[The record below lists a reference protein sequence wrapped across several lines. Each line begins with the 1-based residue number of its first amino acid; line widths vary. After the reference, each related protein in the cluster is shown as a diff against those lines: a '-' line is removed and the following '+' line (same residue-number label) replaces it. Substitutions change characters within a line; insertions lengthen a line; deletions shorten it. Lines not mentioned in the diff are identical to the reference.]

1 MDKKEVR
8 PGCQLRLGQG
18 GLTAL
23 ADNGADGPHRAR
35 VMEMD
40 VADPA

>member
-1 MDKKEVR
+1 MGKKEVR
-8 PGCQLRLGQG
+8 PGCQLRLVQG
-18 GLTAL
+18 DSTAL

-35 VMEMD
+35 VVEMD